1 MVIVQSN
8 AGVLWSCIKCKGNKR
23 NREDNSPGLLRD
35 VIDTEQK
42 IQILGK
48 LKTICR

>member
-1 MVIVQSN
+1 MVIAQSM
-8 AGVLWSCIKCKGNKR
+8 AGVLWSCRKYKGNKR

-42 IQILGK
+42 TNPWKVKNNI
-48 LKTICR
+48 